1 MFTDKPLVS
10 SQAIDALLYV
20 SEGDMRKAIT
30 YLQSVA
36 RLKGEE
42 TLTKSDVYD
51 IAGVRN
57 YLTWAQN
64 IAIQHIFN

>member
-1 MFTDKPLVS
+1 MLIETVRTF
-10 SQAIDALLYV
+10 QAIDALLYV

-42 TLTKSDVYD
+42 TLTKADVYE
-51 IAGVRN
+51 IAGVRPMH
-57 YLTWAQN
+57 LSLVFCCME
-64 IAIQHIFN
+64 IEHRK